1 MNLIAEITEMEL
13 RLLQAMESSDTKELN
28 ELISEELIFTNHMG
42 QILTK
47 EADIQSHRSGLL
59 KIGTLSASRQAII
72 PLKEAAV
79 VTVLITLE
87 GSFSGTPF
95 KGTFR
100 YTRVWRKKEDR
111 WQVIAGHCTEVK
123 E

>member
-1 MNLIAEITEMEL
+1 MMNLIAEITEMEL

-72 PLKEAAV
+72 PLKQQ
-79 VTVLITLE
+79 
-87 GSFSGTPF
+87 
-95 KGTFR
+95 
-100 YTRVWRKKEDR
+100 W
-111 WQVIAGHCTEVK
+111 
-123 E
+123 